1 MARQP
6 STTGKKNKAPGKK
19 KTKVAAAKLETL
31 QKQSA
36 VNRDAYG
43 RPAHTRRK
51 YAGYVKNGRLF
62 LVEVVEEKRKERE
75 SGEPTLNSSD
85 DEEINLDILACAF
98 DGPPNKL
105 SATAL
110 EYFLVQKCC
119 MEDLGMS
126 TAWGIHGAFC
136 DLWDHWYVCILGPA
150 LTSQR

>member
-31 QKQSA
+31 QKQIA

-62 LVEVVEEKRKERE
+62 LVEVV
-75 SGEPTLNSSD
+75 
-85 DEEINLDILACAF
+85 
-98 DGPPNKL
+98 
-105 SATAL
+105 
-110 EYFLVQKCC
+110 
-119 MEDLGMS
+119 
-126 TAWGIHGAFC
+126 
-136 DLWDHWYVCILGPA
+136 
-150 LTSQR
+150 